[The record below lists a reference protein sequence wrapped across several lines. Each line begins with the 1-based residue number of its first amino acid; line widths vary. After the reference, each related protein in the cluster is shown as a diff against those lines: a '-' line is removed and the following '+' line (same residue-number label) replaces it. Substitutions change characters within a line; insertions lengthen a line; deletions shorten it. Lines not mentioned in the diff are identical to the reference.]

1 MTTTKRAEASARRV
15 ADRARSAGRVAKERL
30 AAAADA
36 ALVKAGHAAKR
47 RQRSRTLKSALKT
60 AGKAAI
66 VAGATA
72 ASVIA
77 GRAAVRAVRQRGGK
91 KA

>member
-1 MTTTKRAEASARRV
+1 MVTTKRAEAGARRV
-15 ADRARSAGRVAKERL
+15 ADRARSAGRKAKRRIVT
-30 AAAADA
+30 AADA
-36 ALVKAGHAAKR
+36 ALVKAGHAAER
-47 RQRSRTLKSALKT
+47 RQRSRAMKSALRV

-77 GRAAVRAVRQRGGK
+77 GRAAVRAVRHRREK